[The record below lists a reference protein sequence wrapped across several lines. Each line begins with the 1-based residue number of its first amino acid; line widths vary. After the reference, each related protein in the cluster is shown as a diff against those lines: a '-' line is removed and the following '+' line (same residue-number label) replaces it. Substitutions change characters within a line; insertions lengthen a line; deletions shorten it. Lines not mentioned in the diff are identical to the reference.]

1 MDIPWNIQR
10 QKINKNRKKKFI
22 LSKNDYSNE
31 IKKIR
36 NINQYLKLSKKPIL
50 LIGGGIKRNNIAEKL
65 LKIIKTK
72 KLPFVTTWTSHDIVD
87 YYNDLYIGSI
97 GRNGNRSANKV
108 CAEADLIITMGQR
121 FAVKNIFGKFGTN
134 AKIISIDIDK
144 EELKS
149 PLAKINLGIN
159 LPLDIFVKNWKPFN
173 FKNIKEWLK
182 ETTQIKK
189 DLFDINIICKEKK
202 NRNLVV

>member
-1 MDIPWNIQR
+1 M
-10 QKINKNRKKKFI
+10 
-22 LSKNDYSNE
+22 
-31 IKKIR
+31 
-36 NINQYLKLSKKPIL
+36 
-50 LIGGGIKRNNIAEKL
+50 
-65 LKIIKTK
+65 
-72 KLPFVTTWTSHDIVD
+72 
-87 YYNDLYIGSI
+87 GSI

-202 NRNLVV
+202 NRNLVNPFNFFREISPLVNKNSQIHLDIGAHQTWFFQSFNQRKSQP